1 MILLTVV
8 QFLGVDKNTLFGIFA
23 AIIPESVK
31 GLIFDII
38 QEVYTKSI
46 GTISISILFLLW
58 SAGKGFFA
66 LCKGLNSAYQVKK
79 KYNYFSIKLQ
89 SIISTIIFILLI
101 VVTLLVLVFGNK
113 INLIIAKNFGEI
125 KGITNLIFSFSK
137 IAVYVIMFIIFVLIY
152 KFLPK
157 HKVQLKYQLP
167 GALIATLGWIV
178 ISYVFSIY
186 LDVFSGFSV
195 TYGSLTTVMLLFM
208 WIYLCIYIVLFGA
221 IVNKYIEKRGKVLL
235 VKNKKN
241 EEQKGEK
248 NGEGI
253 KEKN

>member
-8 QFLGVDKNTLFGIFA
+8 QFLGLDKNTLFEIFA

-157 HKVQLKYQLP
+157 HKVKLKYQLP